1 MTLCLKT
8 MRKNIGASH
17 VLNVVT
23 PENVREFL
31 PELRTDLDDPLYLK
45 VPAKADIIRVQL
57 LRKYGGLWL
66 DADVI
71 LFKEPSFFT
80 DKLKEFDFVVM
91 SKKPDNW
98 LLASKPS
105 GELID
110 KWAERQNTLLDE
122 KDRRFFRQNYFS
134 LGREILRDLT
144 SLEKVCFLSP
154 ICSGRDSERREITNR
169 MLWLPGVPEKACA
182 DKRIIMHLRNTSPGF
197 LGTVKRASEERI
209 LESNTLMGNMFRQA
223 LGMESLEQESRGL
236 GDTVK
241 KITEAVGIKQCG
253 SCAKRQKKLN
263 RLFPYKPKTKVV
275 E

>member
-1 MTLCLKT
+1 

-31 PELRTDLDDPLYLK
+31 PELRTDLDDPLCLK

-57 LRKYGGLWL
+57 LKKYGGLWL

-105 GELID
+105 GELIN
-110 KWAERQNTLLDE
+110 KWAERQNALLDE
-122 KDRRFFRQNYFS
+122 NDRCFFRQNYFS

-144 SLEKVCFLSP
+144 SLEKICFLSP

-169 MLWLPGVPEKACA
+169 MLRFPGVPEKACA

-197 LGTVKRASEERI
+197 PGAVKSASEEEI
-209 LESNTLMGNMFRQA
+209 LESDTLMGNMFRQA
-223 LGMESLEQESRGL
+223 LGMGPREQESRGL
-236 GDTVK
+236 GDTIK
-241 KITEAVGIKQCG
+241 KVTGKLGVRQCG
-253 SCAKRQKKLN
+253 GCEKRQATLN
-263 RLFPYKPKTKVV
+263 KLFPYKNESIKGT
-275 E
+275 